1 MLAYY
6 FTALQTDSPI
16 HEDMDISP
24 DNSFSQTEVETRT
37 SHDGLN
43 SKSSP
48 QTSAVA
54 STPIPS
60 GINTVAGNNG
70 ETSAPQSEQPSLVSA
85 RVPPSSKQELSFS
98 LTASAPG
105 TASSNATSAWS
116 GANVSNLQQ
125 QQSLQTT
132 LAGLEQAV
140 LRLNPDKMSAS
151 VSGQQNQSNS
161 QANFASCLALLPVL
175 LTQLS
180 NQAGPGGNNSDNQL
194 IIQQVIPLLKK
205 LQEIVVHQQQ
215 QQQQMKL
222 QQAIIQLLQMQN
234 LGGSGVHANAGRKTP
249 GNGSSRMFRCRSIRV
264 NSWVI

>member
-1 MLAYY
+1 
-6 FTALQTDSPI
+6 
-16 HEDMDISP
+16 MDISP
-24 DNSFSQTEVETRT
+24 DNSFSQTEAEIRT
-37 SHDGLN
+37 SLDGLN

-48 QTSAVA
+48 QTSAVTSA
-54 STPIPS
+54 PTIPS
-60 GINTVAGNNG
+60 GINAVASNNG
-70 ETSAPQSEQPSLVSA
+70 ETGAQQSEQPSLVSA
-85 RVPPSSKQELSFS
+85 RVPPSSKQEPSFPP
-98 LTASAPG
+98 TTSAPG
-105 TASSNATSAWS
+105 IVSSNTTSAWS
-116 GANVSNLQQ
+116 GSNSSNLQQ

-140 LRLNPDKMSAS
+140 LRLNPDKMS

-234 LGGSGVHANAGRKTP
+234 LGGSGVHASAGHKTP
-249 GNGSSRMFRCRSIRV
+249 GNGLSCFGLRCSCVVRFVFIYSKSMVSLIY
-264 NSWVI
+264 